1 MYLAVMFFFT
11 ILGISLMA
19 IGQQWS
25 VITKRD
31 REAELAFRGFR
42 IQEAIARYAA
52 DYEVFKASRATRY
65 PLTLEA
71 LTKKPRRYLPVVYK
85 DPITGEDFELITVG
99 KEIRGVR
106 SRSLEKPLDR
116 VTFKGAPTYH
126 AFKFEA
132 SDRTPCRMSALN
144 SPMFTPCPPTSIQ
157 RSPQSTKNSKASNKE
172 GPA

>member
-1 MYLAVMFFFT
+1 MYLAVMFFLT
-11 ILGISLMA
+11 IIGISLMA

-52 DYEVFKASRATRY
+52 DYEVFKATRTTRY
-65 PLTLEA
+65 PLTLDA

-85 DPITGEDFELITVG
+85 DPITGEDFELIIVG

-106 SRSLEKPLDR
+106 SRSLEKPLDQ

-132 SDRTPCRMSALN
+132 SDRALCATNPLN
-144 SPMFTPCPPTSIQ
+144 SLASPSCPPTSVQ
-157 RSPQSTKNSKASNKE
+157 K
-172 GPA
+172 